1 MTEQTSGNRA
11 GRILTRLTELAA
23 ELSGFDVTDLSPD
36 QTFLELGFDSLFMTQ
51 LATSFQKEF
60 NVKITFRQLI
70 SEYPTLNAILG
81 FLDQSLPQEAL
92 AEEPVAHVAPEPE
105 PSSVPIGSPDE
116 IAPTLNTGPQN
127 VNTDGLAAIFAE
139 QVSLMAK
146 QLELLRAS
154 KTTVPTIPT
163 PITDVAKAVA
173 VKPTADRAETK
184 PSVPTGFGPKV
195 DAGASDKDVLTLS
208 QQAHIDRLVAR
219 YNKRTEGS
227 KAQTQAD
234 RAHHADPRT
243 AAGFN
248 PLWKEMVYPIVVK
261 KSLGAHLWDVDDN
274 QYIDI
279 LNGFGP
285 NFFGHR
291 APFIT
296 DALKAQLDS
305 GYEVGPQTPRAGDAA
320 KLLCE
325 LTGMD
330 RVSWVNTGSEA
341 VQAAIR
347 ISRTVTG
354 RDKIVVFKGDYH
366 GNFDEVLVRGVTTA
380 KGEGRTLPLA
390 PGIPFQ
396 SVDNVIVVDYGE
408 PSALETIQKHAS
420 EIAAV
425 LVEPV
430 QSRRP
435 EFQPREFLHELRALT
450 QKEGIVLVFDEV
462 ITGFRI
468 RPGGAQEYF
477 GIKADLAT
485 YGKIIGGGMPIG
497 VVAGRSEFMDTFD
510 GGMWQYG
517 DDSIP
522 SAGVTFFAGTFVR
535 HPMAIAAAYAS
546 LQYLQNAG
554 PGLQER
560 VNKLATRLATELNEF
575 FDERGVDIFVA
586 HFASQMFIRVNE
598 QSDLATLFF
607 YHMRDRGIH
616 VLEHFPSYMTAAH
629 TDEDVDRIIAAAK
642 DSIYEMQSDGILESP
657 ESDSGVIAGWSKKI
671 GLTNAQKEVWIASQM
686 GEMESCAFNESDSF
700 EIDGDLDLNAFRS
713 AVEDTLNQNEAF
725 RLRFDAGG
733 EFQSTAGSLP
743 IELSLTDLS
752 SLGADGARQ
761 QLAAQLE
768 KLALT
773 AFDLEKGPLVRANL
787 FCLEASKHVFVIYC
801 HHIIFDGYSAELM
814 IQEITDRYAAKVS
827 GGVRE
832 NSDLIPFGI
841 YAERMENAGNEI
853 PTYWLKVFAEDHPEP
868 LDLPTDRPRGAKRQ
882 YNGNTVHRELP
893 QKLCLGVKEA
903 AKQLGV
909 SQFALLLSAYSAL
922 LSRLTSQEDMVIGV
936 PTAGQAR
943 ENIDAIG
950 YCVNILPVR
959 TNPGFEDEFSDFAK
973 GLQKATFDAFDNQNL
988 SISDLMNRLKIPRDP
1003 SRLALIETVFNFSR
1017 YFSGVSMPGCTLT
1030 ARENRRF
1037 AVYHDLFF
1045 NIVDAGE
1052 CLVIDWDYAADLF
1065 DEETISRWIDH
1076 YIALLSDIV
1085 RHPKKRIGDLS
1096 LIVPE
1101 GSADI
1106 LSVGPNG

>member
-1 MTEQTSGNRA
+1 MAEQTSGNRA
-11 GRILTRLTELAA
+11 ARILTRLTELAA
-23 ELSGFDVTDLSPD
+23 ELSGFDVSDLSPD

-70 SEYPTLNAILG
+70 SEYPTLNAISG

-92 AEEPVAHVAPEPE
+92 AEEPAEQVVPEPIA
-105 PSSVPIGSPDE
+105 SRVPTELPDE
-116 IAPTLNTGPQN
+116 ITPILNTAPQN
-127 VNTDGLAAIFAE
+127 VSADGLAAIFAE
-139 QVSLMAK
+139 QVSLMTK

-154 KTTVPTIPT
+154 KTTASTIPAQT
-163 PITDVAKAVA
+163 TAATKTATAKPKPIQ
-173 VKPTADRAETK
+173 ADTK
-184 PSVPTGFGPKV
+184 PSVPKGFGPKV
-195 DAGASDKDVLTLS
+195 DAGAGGKDGLTLS
-208 QQAHIDRLVAR
+208 QQAHIDRLVRR
-219 YNKRTEGS
+219 YNKRTGGS

-296 DALKAQLDS
+296 DALKAQLDN

-366 GNFDEVLVRGVTTA
+366 GNFDEVLVRGVNTA
-380 KGEGRTLPLA
+380 TGDGRTLPLA

-396 SVDNVIVVDYGE
+396 SVDNVIVVEYGE
-408 PSALETIQKHAS
+408 PSALEIIQKHAP

-435 EFQPREFLHELRALT
+435 EFQPREFLHELRAMT
-450 QKEGIVLVFDEV
+450 EKEGIVLVFDEV

-575 FDERGVDIFVA
+575 FEARGVNIFVA

-629 TDEDVDRIIAAAK
+629 TDEDVDKIIAAAK
-642 DSIYEMQSDGILESP
+642 DSIYEMQADGILERP
-657 ESDSGVIAGWSKKI
+657 EGESGANAVWLKKI
-671 GLTNAQKEVWIASQM
+671 GLTNAQKEVWIVSQM

-700 EIDGDLDLNAFRS
+700 EIDGDLDLNAFQG
-713 AVEDTLNQNEAF
+713 AVEDTLNENEAF
-725 RLRFDAGG
+725 RLRFDSDG

-743 IELSLTDLS
+743 LELSLTDFSHLGVDSAREQLS
-752 SLGADGARQ
+752 SR
-761 QLAAQLE
+761 LAE
-768 KLALT
+768 LALT
-773 AFDLEKGPLVRANL
+773 SFDLEKGPLVRACL
-787 FCLEASKHVFVIYC
+787 FSLGASKHVFVIYC

-814 IQEITDRYAAKVS
+814 IQEIADRYAAKVS
-827 GGVRE
+827 GVART
-832 NSDLIPFGI
+832 NADLSPFSI
-841 YAERMENAGNEI
+841 YAERMESAGNEI
-853 PTYWLKVFAEDHPEP
+853 PSYWLEVFAEDQPEP
-868 LDLPTDRPRGAKRQ
+868 LDIPTDRPRGAKRQ

-893 QKLCLGVKEA
+893 KKLCLGVKEA

-943 ENIDAIG
+943 ENIDTIG

-959 TNPGFEDEFSDFAK
+959 TKPGFEDEFSGFAK
-973 GLQKATFDAFDNQNL
+973 RLQKATFDAFDNQNL

-1003 SRLALIETVFNFSR
+1003 SRLGLIETVFNFSR
-1017 YFSGVSMPGCTLT
+1017 YFSGVSMPGCKLV

-1052 CLVIDWDYAADLF
+1052 HLIIDWDYAVDLF
-1065 DEETISRWIDH
+1065 DEETINRWIDH

-1101 GSADI
+1101 GSEDI
-1106 LSVGPNG
+1106 LSVEPSE

>member
-1 MTEQTSGNRA
+1 MTNQENQGGNRSS
-11 GRILTRLTELAA
+11 RILSRLTSIAADLSGYDPNDLAA
-23 ELSGFDVTDLSPD
+23 D

-51 LATSFQKEF
+51 LATSFQKEY
-60 NVKITFRQLI
+60 NVKVTFRQLI
-70 SEYPTLNAILG
+70 SEYPTLSAIAA
-81 FLDQSLPQEAL
+81 FLDQSLPEDK
-92 AEEPVAHVAPEPE
+92 EPE
-105 PSSVPIGSPDE
+105 PIAATPVEEPAAPITPE
-116 IAPTLNTGPQN
+116 AAAPAENIRVSG
-127 VNTDGLAAIFAE
+127 DSGALAAIFAE
-139 QVSLMAK
+139 QVSLMSK

-154 KTTVPTIPT
+154 NGAKSIAPNPKIEPAPVTPAKDAPKIAVP
-163 PITDVAKAVA
+163 
-173 VKPTADRAETK
+173 
-184 PSVPTGFGPKV
+184 SGFGPKV
-195 DAGASDKDVLTLS
+195 DVAEGENSNLTK
-208 QQAHIDRLVAR
+208 QQKAHIDQLVAR
-219 YNKRTEGS
+219 YNKRTAGS

-261 KSLGAHLWDVDDN
+261 KSLGAHLWDIDDN

-366 GNFDEVLVRGVTTA
+366 GNFDEVLVRGVTTP
-380 KGEGRTLPLA
+380 KGEPKTMPLA
-390 PGIPFQ
+390 PGIPFK
-396 SVDNVIVVDYGE
+396 SVENVVALDYGE
-408 PSALETIQKHAS
+408 ASALDYIRKNAN

-435 EFQPREFLHELRALT
+435 EFQPKEFLHELRALT
-450 QKEGIVLVFDEV
+450 HDEGIVLVFDEV

-497 VVAGRSEFMDTFD
+497 VVAGRSEYMDTFD
-510 GGMWQYG
+510 GGMWRYG
-517 DDSIP
+517 DNSIP

-560 VNKLATRLATELNEF
+560 VNKLATRMATELNDF
-575 FDERGVDIFVA
+575 FTEREVNIFVA
-586 HFASQMFIRVNE
+586 HFASQMFIRVKE
-598 QSDLATLFF
+598 ESELATLFF

-629 TDEDVDRIIAAAK
+629 TDEDVDNIVAAAK
-642 DSIYEMQSDGILESP
+642 DSILEMQADNILQRPQGEIGP
-657 ESDSGVIAGWSKKI
+657 IPGWSRKVL
-671 GLTNAQKEVWIASQM
+671 LTDAQKEVWIASQM
-686 GEMESCAFNESDSF
+686 GDMQSCAFNESDS
-700 EIDGDLDLNAFRS
+700 ISIKGPLDANAFCKS
-713 AVEDTLNQNEAF
+713 VQDTLNSNEAF
-725 RLRFDAGG
+725 RYRISADG
-733 EFQSTAGSLP
+733 EYQEINSDHQ
-743 IELSLTDLS
+743 LTVDVIDLS
-752 SLGADGARQ
+752 GGANANERLSTYLKD
-761 QLAAQLE
+761 
-768 KLALT
+768 LALT
-773 AFDLEKGPLVRANL
+773 PFDLEKGPLVRAKL
-787 FCLEASKHVFVIYC
+787 FRLSETHHIFVVYC
-801 HHIIFDGYSAELM
+801 HHIIFDGYSADLM
-814 IQEITDRYAAKVS
+814 MQEIAGRYTGERKDDGSALLPFSVYAQQVTDGTEKH
-827 GGVRE
+827 
-832 NSDLIPFGI
+832 
-841 YAERMENAGNEI
+841 NA
-853 PTYWLKVFAEDHPEP
+853 YWLEVFADGAPEP
-868 LDLPTDRPRGAKRQ
+868 LDLPTDYPRPPKRLF
-882 YNGNTVHRELP
+882 NGSTVHRELP
-893 QKLCLGVKEA
+893 KSLCNGVKET
-903 AKQLGV
+903 AKALGV
-909 SQFALLLSAYSAL
+909 SQFSLLLSAYSAL
-922 LSRLTSQEDMVIGV
+922 LSRLTSQEDIVVGV

-943 ENIDAIG
+943 EEIDTIG

-959 TNPGFEDEFSDFAK
+959 TKPGFEDDFAIFAK
-973 GLQKATFDAFDNQNL
+973 GIQNATFDAFSNQNL
-988 SISDLMNRLKIPRDP
+988 LLSDLVTALNIPRDA

-1017 YFSGVSMPGCTLT
+1017 YFSEVSIPNCEIT
-1030 ARENRRF
+1030 ASENRRY
-1037 AVYHDLFF
+1037 AVYHDMFF
-1045 NIVDAGE
+1045 NIVDTGE
-1052 CLVIDWDYAADLF
+1052 HLVIDWDYSSDLF
-1065 DEETISRWIDH
+1065 EEETINRWIDH
-1076 YIALLSDIV
+1076 YAALLTDIV
-1085 RHPKKRIGDLS
+1085 SNPAQRIGDLS
-1096 LIVPE
+1096 LIAPE
-1101 GSADI
+1101 GSEGMM
-1106 LSVGPNG
+1106 SVPSNP